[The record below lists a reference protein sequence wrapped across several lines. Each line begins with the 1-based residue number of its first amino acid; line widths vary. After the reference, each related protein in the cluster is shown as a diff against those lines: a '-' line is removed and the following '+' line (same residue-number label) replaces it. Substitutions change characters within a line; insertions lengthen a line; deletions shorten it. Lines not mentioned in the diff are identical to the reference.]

1 MAQLSIPRTIL
12 VGGCFLCANLVAPVH
27 FPVSNFRKEKKLTQE
42 DLGQQLGVKRNTVS
56 SWESGI
62 NALDV
67 EVLFQICQ
75 ILNVS
80 VSDLFGKF
88 ANSSANELS
97 VQEHTLLQHY
107 RALPSLGQD
116 VVNAV
121 IGMYDAN
128 A

>member
-1 MAQLSIPRTIL
+1 MGTFVRNEIAK
-12 VGGCFLCANLVAPVH
+12 NLAY
-27 FPVSNFRKEKKLTQE
+27 FRKEKKLTQE

-62 NALDV
+62 NAIDV

-107 RALPSLGQD
+107 RSLPSLGQD
-116 VVNAV
+116 VVKAV
-121 IGMYDAN
+121 IDVYNAN
-128 A
+128 S

>member
-1 MAQLSIPRTIL
+1 MGTFVRNEIAK
-12 VGGCFLCANLVAPVH
+12 NLAY
-27 FPVSNFRKEKKLTQE
+27 FRKEKKLTQE

-62 NALDV
+62 NAIDV

-97 VQEHTLLQHY
+97 V
-107 RALPSLGQD
+107 
-116 VVNAV
+116 
-121 IGMYDAN
+121 
-128 A
+128 